1 MTTHTASCKPELIL
15 LGRYMLQG
23 FVGGMIALMA
33 SMLLCLLRG
42 VRLESS
48 IALVWAAVF
57 LVIGGS
63 LGAMKAIPFWAL
75 NCFRRTPLPVGA
87 RIIMGGVVS
96 TSFWLFL
103 LVCDGGA
110 PNSTLLISSG
120 VIFLYS
126 LPTSLLIGS
135 RVRVE
140 KVFSLLSRGLSPN
153 RPSTIAMRPS
163 IERECDHECLGSRF
177 IEWQQRAA

>member
-23 FVGGMIALMA
+23 FGGGMIAVMA

-57 LVIGGS
+57 LVIGGF
-63 LGAMKAIPFWAL
+63 LGAIKAIPFWAL
-75 NCFRRTPLPVGA
+75 NCFRRSPVPVGA
-87 RIIMGGVVS
+87 RIIVGGVVS

-103 LVCDGGA
+103 LICDGGA
-110 PNSTLLISSG
+110 PNSALLISCG

-135 RVRVE
+135 RVRIE
-140 KVFSLLSRGLSPN
+140 KFFSLFFGGLSLQQ
-153 RPSTIAMRPS
+153 PSTIAVTPS
-163 IERECDHECLGSRF
+163 IACECDHKCLGSRF
-177 IEWQQRAA
+177 AEWQQRAA